1 MNTTIERP
9 FMQLQSV
16 RGGLVCLKFA
26 VGTKCPVTQM
36 EEQQVKAY
44 REIERENMNKLLLE
58 YSMICEQAGVRAH
71 ILHIEMECIEEGIV
85 ELISQHGIKKLVMGA
100 AADKQYS
107 KLVSYYQNM
116 MEPKSK
122 KAIYVRSQALMSCH
136 IWFICRGNLIHI
148 REGRLG
154 VSVEV
159 ASLIGRASPSTEN
172 GKSGFWRSRST
183 TKLQNDQQN
192 LSTSV
197 PDFHR
202 VRSDAGGM
210 KVFALSPNG
219 LRGVTPHCTLNIERS
234 VDRWGGFS
242 WRSPSLNSP
251 FSSSGD
257 MVFSSALTA
266 TPRKE
271 DGLESHAI
279 HHSQDDYRHTSPSS
293 ILEGHMKDE
302 LCDQLEQAMAA
313 AENSRQEAFDESV
326 RRRKAEKD
334 AIDAFR
340 RAKTSERVYTE
351 ELRQRKET
359 EEALLRGREDLEKLK
374 QQVDVV
380 LDELR
385 ISMEQRSSLKTQ
397 IANSEKMVQEL
408 EHKMFSAVELLQ
420 KYKKQRDE
428 LHAERDKALKVAE
441 ELRKNQGEAASNTIA
456 PQLFSDFSL
465 AEIEGATRNFDNSL
479 KIGEGGYGSIYKGLL
494 RHTEVAIKMPHPN
507 SLQGPSEFQK
517 EVNIL
522 SNLRHPNLVTLIGAC
537 PEAWILVYE
546 YLPNGSLEDRLSCR
560 DNTPPLSWQ
569 TRIKMATE
577 LCSVLLYLHYCSPR
591 GIVHGNLKPA
601 NILLDSNHVCK
612 LSGFGVYCF
621 ISQDESSSNN
631 TIPCCRTDPMG
642 ASAYMDPEFLATGEL
657 TAKSD
662 VYSFGIIL
670 LQLLTG
676 RTALGLLKEVQSA
689 LDKGSLKN
697 LLDPTAGDWPFVQA
711 QQLTHLAM
719 RCCDKNCKGRP
730 DLASDVLRMLERMRI
745 SCGGSSFRLRSE
757 EHCQTPPYFVCPI
770 FQEVMQDPHVAA
782 DGFTYELEAVRGWID
797 SGHDTS
803 PMTNL
808 SLSHCN
814 LVPNH
819 ALRSAIQE
827 WLQQP

>member
-1 MNTTIERP
+1 MIVPIFLAFILLTLELFSFNYWDAYEGVLVIGLELWIELIP
-9 FMQLQSV
+9 IS
-16 RGGLVCLKFA
+16 FA
-26 VGTKCPVTQM
+26 VKYMFVLSFSPLCGQENQESASLPVINRSYTSITNYGFI
-36 EEQQVKAY
+36 AIGY
-44 REIERENMNKLLLE
+44 R
-58 YSMICEQAGVRAH
+58 
-71 ILHIEMECIEEGIV
+71 
-85 ELISQHGIKKLVMGA
+85 
-100 AADKQYS
+100 
-107 KLVSYYQNM
+107 NM

-122 KAIYVRSQALMSCH
+122 KAIYVHSQAPMSCH

-159 ASLIGRASPSTEN
+159 ASLIGQASPSTEN

-197 PDFHR
+197 PDFRR
-202 VRSDAGGM
+202 VRSVAGGM
-210 KVFALSPNG
+210 KVIALSPNG
-219 LRGVTPHCTLNIERS
+219 SRG
-234 VDRWGGFS
+234 
-242 WRSPSLNSP
+242 
-251 FSSSGD
+251 
-257 MVFSSALTA
+257 
-266 TPRKE
+266 
-271 DGLESHAI
+271 
-279 HHSQDDYRHTSPSS
+279 
-293 ILEGHMKDE
+293 EGHMKDE
-302 LCDQLEQAMAA
+302 LYDQLEQAMAA

-359 EEALLRGREDLEKLK
+359 EEALLRGREELEKMK
-374 QQVDVV
+374 QQAEIV
-380 LDELR
+380 LDERR
-385 ISMEQRSSLKTQ
+385 ISSEQRSSLETQ

-441 ELRKNQGEAASNTIA
+441 ELRKNQEEAASNTIA

-465 AEIEGATRNFDNSL
+465 AEIGGATRNFYSSL
-479 KIGEGGYGSIYKGLL
+479 KIGEGGYGSICKGLL
-494 RHTEVAIKMPHPN
+494 RHTEVAIKMLHPN
-507 SLQGPSEFQK
+507 SFQGPSEFQK
-517 EVNIL
+517 EA
-522 SNLRHPNLVTLIGAC
+522 SKNLVTLIGAC

-577 LCSVLLYLHYCSPR
+577 LCSVLLYLHYCSPH
-591 GIVHGNLKPA
+591 GIVHGDIKPA
-601 NILLDSNHVCK
+601 NILLDSNHACK

-642 ASAYMDPEFLATGEL
+642 ASAYMDPEFLVTGEL

-662 VYSFGIIL
+662 VYSFGTIL

-676 RTALGLLKEVQSA
+676 RMALGLLKEVQSA
-689 LDKGSLKN
+689 LDKRSLKD

-719 RCCDKNCKGRP
+719 RWCDKNRKGRP
-730 DLASDVLRMLERMRI
+730 DLASDVLRMLEPMWI
-745 SCGGSSFRLRSE
+745 SCGGSSFRLSSE

-770 FQEVMQDPHVAA
+770 FQVGQ
-782 DGFTYELEAVRGWID
+782 
-797 SGHDTS
+797 
-803 PMTNL
+803 
-808 SLSHCN
+808 
-814 LVPNH
+814 
-819 ALRSAIQE
+819 
-827 WLQQP
+827 

>member
-1 MNTTIERP
+1 MAARAEIGPEIVDDK
-9 FMQLQSV
+9 LYV
-16 RGGLVCLKFA
+16 A
-26 VGTKCPVTQM
+26 VGKELNESKLTLSWTLHHSGERNICILHVHKPSRWIPFLGTKFPGTQM
-36 EEQQVKAY
+36 EEQQVKVY

-107 KLVSYYQNM
+107 KNM

-122 KAIYVRSQALMSCH
+122 KAIYVRSQAPMSCH
-136 IWFICRGNLIHI
+136 IWFICRGNLIHT

-159 ASLIGRASPSTEN
+159 ASLIGQASPSTEN

-197 PDFHR
+197 PDFRR
-202 VRSDAGGM
+202 VRSVAGEM

-219 LRGVTPHCTLNIERS
+219 SRGVTPHCTLNIERS

-257 MVFSSALTA
+257 MVFSSALTV

-279 HHSQDDYRHTSPSS
+279 HHSQDDHRHTSPSS
-293 ILEGHMKDE
+293 VL
-302 LCDQLEQAMAA
+302 
-313 AENSRQEAFDESV
+313 
-326 RRRKAEKD
+326 
-334 AIDAFR
+334 
-340 RAKTSERVYTE
+340 AKTSEIVYTE
-351 ELRQRKET
+351 EL
-359 EEALLRGREDLEKLK
+359 EKMK

-385 ISMEQRSSLKTQ
+385 ISTQQRSSLETQ

-441 ELRKNQGEAASNTIA
+441 ELRKNQEEAASNTIA

-465 AEIEGATRNFDNSL
+465 AEIEGATRNFDSSL

-494 RHTEVAIKMPHPN
+494 RHTEVAIKMLHPN

-537 PEAWILVYE
+537 PEAGILIYE

-591 GIVHGNLKPA
+591 GIVHGDLKPA
-601 NILLDSNHVCK
+601 NILLDSNHACK

-631 TIPCCRTDPMG
+631 SITCCRTDPMG

-662 VYSFGIIL
+662 VYSFGTIL

-689 LDKGSLKN
+689 LDKGSLKD

-730 DLASDVLRMLERMRI
+730 DLASDVLRMLEPMRI
-745 SCGGSSFRLRSE
+745 SCGGSSFRLSSE

>member
-1 MNTTIERP
+1 MATRAEIGPEIVDDK
-9 FMQLQSV
+9 LYV
-16 RGGLVCLKFA
+16 A
-26 VGTKCPVTQM
+26 VGKELNESKLTLSWALHHSGERNICILHVHEPSRWIPFPGTKFPVTQM
-36 EEQQVKAY
+36 EEKQVKAY

-58 YSMICEQAGVRAH
+58 YSIICEQAGVRAH
-71 ILHIEMECIEEGIV
+71 MLHIEMECIEEGIV

-107 KLVSYYQNM
+107 KNM

-122 KAIYVRSQALMSCH
+122 KAIYVRSQAPMSCH

-159 ASLIGRASPSTEN
+159 ASLIGQASPSTEN
-172 GKSGFWRSRST
+172 GKSAFWRSRST

-202 VRSDAGGM
+202 VRSDTGGM

-219 LRGVTPHCTLNIERS
+219 SRG
-234 VDRWGGFS
+234 
-242 WRSPSLNSP
+242 
-251 FSSSGD
+251 
-257 MVFSSALTA
+257 
-266 TPRKE
+266 
-271 DGLESHAI
+271 
-279 HHSQDDYRHTSPSS
+279 
-293 ILEGHMKDE
+293 EGHMKDE
-302 LCDQLEQAMAA
+302 LYDQLEQAMAA

-359 EEALLRGREDLEKLK
+359 EEALLRGREELEKMK

-385 ISMEQRSSLKTQ
+385 ISTEQRSSLETQ

-441 ELRKNQGEAASNTIA
+441 ELRKNQEEAASNTIA

-465 AEIEGATRNFDNSL
+465 AEIEGATRNFDSSL

-494 RHTEVAIKMPHPN
+494 RHTEVAIKMLHPN

-591 GIVHGNLKPA
+591 GIVHGDLKPA
-601 NILLDSNHVCK
+601 NILLDSNYVCK

-662 VYSFGIIL
+662 VYSFGSIL

-689 LDKGSLKN
+689 LDKGSLKE

-745 SCGGSSFRLRSE
+745 SCGGSSFRLSSE